1 MTQELVFSGIQPT
14 GQLTLGNY
22 LGALKNWAD
31 MQQTH
36 DCIYCVVDQ
45 HAITMF
51 QDPIK
56 LKNATREVAAGII
69 ASGVNTDKTI
79 LFHQSGNPNHTE
91 LGWVFSC
98 IARMGWLNRMTQ
110 FKEKSGKNAE
120 NCSVGL
126 FAYPALQSADIL
138 AYKATHVPV
147 GEDQKQHLELCRD
160 IAQKFNHDY
169 KTDFFPL
176 IEPLIRAEGARVMS
190 LKDGTKKMS
199 KSDASD
205 NARINLMDDADTI
218 ARKIKKATS
227 DSDVLPTDVA
237 GLNERL
243 EAKNLITLYAVLQN
257 KTIGDIMPDVAAKG
271 WGNFKGM
278 LADVAVDKIAPI
290 GVEMNRLM
298 QDKSEIDR
306 ILNNGANRARE
317 ISQPIL
323 DDVKKI
329 VGFL

>member
-1 MTQELVFSGIQPT
+1 MNKLVFSGIQPT

-22 LGALKNWAD
+22 LGALKNWAE
-31 MQQTH
+31 MQQIHT
-36 DCIYCVVDQ
+36 CIYCVVDQ
-45 HAITMF
+45 HAITFF
-51 QDPIK
+51 QDPIN

-69 ASGVNTDKTI
+69 ASGVDTDKTI

-91 LGWVFSC
+91 LAWYFNC
-98 IARMGWLNRMTQ
+98 IARMGWLSRMTQ

-120 NCSVGL
+120 NSSVGL
-126 FAYPALQSADIL
+126 FAYPALQAADIL

-169 KTDFFPL
+169 RTDFFPL
-176 IEPLIRAEGARVMS
+176 IKPFIRTEGARVMS

-199 KSDASD
+199 KSDPSD
-205 NARINLMDDADTI
+205 TSRINLTDTADTI

-227 DSDVLPTDVA
+227 DNDVLPSEIADLTKRA
-237 GLNERL
+237 
-243 EAKNLITLYAVLQN
+243 EAKNLVTLYAVLQN
-257 KTIGDIMPDVAAKG
+257 KTVADVMPHVAGKG
-271 WGNFKGM
+271 WSDFKAM
-278 LADVAVDKIAPI
+278 LADVAVEKIAPI
-290 GVEMNRLM
+290 GREMNRLM
-298 QDKSEIDR
+298 QDKGELDR
-306 ILNNGANRARE
+306 ILNTGAHRAQE

-329 VGFL
+329 IGFL